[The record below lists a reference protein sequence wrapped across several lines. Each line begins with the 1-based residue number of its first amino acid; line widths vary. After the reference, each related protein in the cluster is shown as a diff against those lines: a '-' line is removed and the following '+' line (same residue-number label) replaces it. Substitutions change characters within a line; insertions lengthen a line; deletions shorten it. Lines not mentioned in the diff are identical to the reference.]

1 MPICGTDNEQEGEN
15 TIIGMNRHK
24 RVRCALAL
32 LTMLTAGLLSGC
44 VSDAASDSTLPT
56 ITVGSDTYPPYVY
69 MDNNGD
75 ITGLDVD
82 IAEEAFRRMGYRA
95 EFTTIDWE
103 KKTELVD
110 SGEID
115 CIWGCFSMEGREND
129 YQWAGP
135 YLASR
140 QVVAVDAQSGIQ
152 TISELEGKTI
162 AVQATGKPEAI
173 FLSGGENVPA
183 FRNIISLAD
192 RGVQYAMLDCGYV
205 DAVAAHEEAIRQYMK
220 DYGADFRILD
230 EPLLTTGIGVSFS
243 RHDTRGLAA
252 RLDEVFEQMQEDGS
266 MEKLVG
272 KYLDDPAH
280 SLEVDALEQ

>member
-1 MPICGTDNEQEGEN
+1 MPICGTDNEQEGED

-103 KKTELVD
+103 QKTKLVD
-110 SGEID
+110 NGEID
-115 CIWGCFSMEGREND
+115 CIWDCFSMDGREND

-135 YLASR
+135 YLVSR
-140 QVVAVDAQSGIQ
+140 H
-152 TISELEGKTI
+152 
-162 AVQATGKPEAI
+162 
-173 FLSGGENVPA
+173 
-183 FRNIISLAD
+183 R
-192 RGVQYAMLDCGYV
+192 
-205 DAVAAHEEAIRQYMK
+205 RQRAEQHRANERPHRK
-220 DYGADFRILD
+220 DYRGAVHRQAGGDL
-230 EPLLTTGIGVSFS
+230 
-243 RHDTRGLAA
+243 
-252 RLDEVFEQMQEDGS
+252 FERRRKRPGFP
-266 MEKLVG
+266 
-272 KYLDDPAH
+272 KYHQPC
-280 SLEVDALEQ
+280 

>member
-1 MPICGTDNEQEGEN
+1 MQNKEKFPSAPTAEISVVQECGSVYNEEWIVPICGTDNEQEGED

-103 KKTELVD
+103 QKTKLVD
-110 SGEID
+110 NGEID
-115 CIWGCFSMEGREND
+115 CIWGCFSMDGREND

-135 YLASR
+135 YLVSR
-140 QVVAVDAQSGIQ
+140 QVIAVGAQSGIERMSDL
-152 TISELEGKTI
+152 TGKTI
-162 AVQATGKPEAI
+162 AVQATGKPEAD
-173 FLSGGENVPA
+173 LSERRRKRP
-183 FRNIISLAD
+183 
-192 RGVQYAMLDCGYV
+192 
-205 DAVAAHEEAIRQYMK
+205 
-220 DYGADFRILD
+220 
-230 EPLLTTGIGVSFS
+230 
-243 RHDTRGLAA
+243 GLP
-252 RLDEVFEQMQEDGS
+252 
-266 MEKLVG
+266 
-272 KYLDDPAH
+272 KYHQPR
-280 SLEVDALEQ
+280 

>member
-1 MPICGTDNEQEGEN
+1 MPICGTDNEQEGED

-44 VSDAASDSTLPT
+44 ASEAASDSALPT

-103 KKTELVD
+103 QKTELVD
-110 SGEID
+110 NGEID
-115 CIWGCFSMEGREND
+115 CIWGCFSMDGREND

-135 YLASR
+135 YLVSR
-140 QVVAVDAQSGIQ
+140 QVIAVGAQS
-152 TISELEGKTI
+152 
-162 AVQATGKPEAI
+162 
-173 FLSGGENVPA
+173 GENVPA
-183 FRNIISLAD
+183 FRNVISLAD

-205 DAVAAHEEAIRQYMK
+205 DAVAGHEEAIRQYMK
-220 DYGADFRILD
+220 DYGANFRILD
-230 EPLLTTGIGVSFS
+230 EPLLTTGIGVAFS

-252 RLDEVFEQMQEDGS
+252 KLTEVVAQMREDGS
-266 MEKLVG
+266 MEQLVG
-272 KYLDDPAH
+272 KYLEVPAH
-280 SLEVDALEQ
+280 SLEVEQLEQ